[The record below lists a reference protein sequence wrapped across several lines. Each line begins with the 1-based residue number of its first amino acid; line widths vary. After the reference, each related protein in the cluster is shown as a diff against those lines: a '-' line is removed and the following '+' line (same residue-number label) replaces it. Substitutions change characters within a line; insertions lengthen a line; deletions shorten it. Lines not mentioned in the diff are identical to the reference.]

1 MTVGFVGGG
10 GYDRG
15 RGGGGGYDR
24 GGRGGYSSGGG
35 GGGGGFSGD
44 SEMTTQQDTIFIQG
58 LPTDID
64 ERSLASFF
72 GQIGII
78 KVRLLSPLLKYSPYI
93 CILPITGYTL
103 SGVSMKAS
111 NVIQHGI
118 LSEFLERP
126 KDRPT

>member
-78 KVRLLSPLLKYSPYI
+78 KVRLLAFVEIFALHLYSANYRLYI
-93 CILPITGYTL
+93 VWCVNEGQQCNTTWNP
-103 SGVSMKAS
+103 
-111 NVIQHGI
+111 
-118 LSEFLERP
+118 F
-126 KDRPT
+126 